1 VVERGS
7 RRQVEDV
14 RTSNRALVLAIARE
28 RRTVSRPELAERS
41 GLSVATAYGIAD
53 ELQRAGVL
61 VDAGAGESNGGRRPQ
76 LLRFE
81 PGAWF
86 ALGIEMGERD
96 LHAVLTDLD
105 GRVVQREGRIAANT
119 AVTAVVESVTACV
132 RRLASTAPPGRILGL
147 GFAAPGLVDMQTGVV
162 RGAAGYDWRNVPFGA
177 LLSQETGLPVY
188 LANRSKAAALGEF
201 YRGAGVGAQFLV
213 YLYVG
218 QGIAAGFVQDGA
230 LYGGVNSSAGEVGHI
245 AVDRDGLLCECG
257 NRGCLH
263 TVASGM
269 ALLARVRT
277 QLSAGDDA
285 GATLR
290 ARSQDDPTRL
300 TTVDLAEAAA
310 SGDALATALVEESGR
325 YIGVATATLVNL
337 LNPDRLIIGGPL
349 AAAGPAFFTA
359 VREEA
364 RRHTLAV
371 PFSAAEI
378 RLSTLGSDAGSIGA
392 AALVLRRAEGGL
404 WPPIGRTEQP
414 AGTPLPGRDASRPG

>member
-1 VVERGS
+1 
-7 RRQVEDV
+7 
-14 RTSNRALVLAIARE
+14 
-28 RRTVSRPELAERS
+28 
-41 GLSVATAYGIAD
+41 
-53 ELQRAGVL
+53 
-61 VDAGAGESNGGRRPQ
+61 
-76 LLRFE
+76 
-81 PGAWF
+81 
-86 ALGIEMGERD
+86 
-96 LHAVLTDLD
+96 
-105 GRVVQREGRIAANT
+105 VQREGRIAANT

-392 AALVLRRAEGGL
+392 AALVLRRAEAGL
-404 WPPIGRTEQP
+404 WPQLGTSEQP
-414 AGTPLPGRDASRPG
+414 AGTPLPGRDARRPG

>member
-1 VVERGS
+1 VV
-7 RRQVEDV
+7 D
-14 RTSNRALVLAIARE
+14 
-28 RRTVSRPELAERS
+28 
-41 GLSVATAYGIAD
+41 
-53 ELQRAGVL
+53 
-61 VDAGAGESNGGRRPQ
+61 
-76 LLRFE
+76 
-81 PGAWF
+81 
-86 ALGIEMGERD
+86 
-96 LHAVLTDLD
+96 
-105 GRVVQREGRIAANT
+105 
-119 AVTAVVESVTACV
+119 SVTACV

-147 GFAAPGLVDMQTGVV
+147 GFAAPGLVDMQAGVV
-162 RGAAGYDWRNVPFGA
+162 RGAVGYDWRNVPFGA
-177 LLSQETGLPVY
+177 LLRQETGLPVY

-201 YRGAGVGAQFLV
+201 YGGAGVGAQFLV

-218 QGIAAGFVQDGA
+218 HGIAAGFVQDGA

-269 ALLARVRT
+269 ALLGGGRAQLSA
-277 QLSAGDDA
+277 QLSAG
-285 GATLR
+285 GAVLR
-290 ARSQDDPTRL
+290 ARSQGDPTRL

-310 SGDALATALVEESGR
+310 AGDALATALVRESGR

-404 WPPIGRTEQP
+404 WPPIGTAQQP